1 VSGVRVSGGSP
12 DKALEINV
20 FQGLLFYPN
29 EINGWM
35 DPKLPKNYT
44 IQKDVSQAGK
54 SSGGLV
60 TGL

>member
-1 VSGVRVSGGSP
+1 
-12 DKALEINV
+12 V